1 MKRVI
6 IGLLVVVMVLS
17 SFASAESEKIKV
29 EVNNREIIFDIDPV
43 ISEGRTIVP
52 LRAIFESL
60 GLVVSWDG
68 ATKTVTVKNNETEI
82 KLKIEDLSAMVNGQV
97 VALDVPARIFNGR
110 TMVPARFIGQAIGG
124 EVNWDENTKTISID
138 KTLLGEQEYKTTLTY
153 SNLVDRKS
161 QDEVRKAMESAGFLS
176 KNIDSFFQDVNRFNS
191 AVEEVSLVEEGF
203 VTVDNLEPE
212 YDWVELMEKWDAE
225 YPTFIGYNC
234 RIVSYDL
241 MKDAI
246 DIGKV
251 DTRNSDWMV
260 FDENALEY
268 NPIEVFT
275 KEEHQDF
282 KSLFSYVPTE
292 LTKDVSLHLENVKE
306 DWKSKEIEFSDAD
319 KRSIISVFFHDEEGY
334 LFIGHMGVLIP
345 SQNGEL
351 LFIEKL
357 SFHQPYQAVKFDN
370 RTELNDYLMNKY
382 DISWGQETAKPF
394 IMENDQLLQ
403 GYREKPIKLE
413 SKPNE

>member
-1 MKRVI
+1 
-6 IGLLVVVMVLS
+6 
-17 SFASAESEKIKV
+17 
-29 EVNNREIIFDIDPV
+29 
-43 ISEGRTIVP
+43 
-52 LRAIFESL
+52 
-60 GLVVSWDG
+60 
-68 ATKTVTVKNNETEI
+68 
-82 KLKIEDLSAMVNGQV
+82 
-97 VALDVPARIFNGR
+97 
-110 TMVPARFIGQAIGG
+110 
-124 EVNWDENTKTISID
+124 
-138 KTLLGEQEYKTTLTY
+138 
-153 SNLVDRKS
+153 
-161 QDEVRKAMESAGFLS
+161 
-176 KNIDSFFQDVNRFNS
+176 
-191 AVEEVSLVEEGF
+191 
-203 VTVDNLEPE
+203 
-212 YDWVELMEKWDAE
+212 MEKWDVE
-225 YPTFIGYNC
+225 YPAFIGYNC

-275 KEEHQDF
+275 KEEHQGF
-282 KSLFSYVPTE
+282 KTLFSSVPAE
-292 LTKDVSLHLENVKE
+292 LTKDISLHLENVKE
-306 DWKSKEIEFSDAD
+306 DWKSKEIEFSDSD

-345 SQNGEL
+345 NQDGEL